1 MLTATILTVSDS
13 RHLAEDGSGAL
24 IKARLLENDV
34 TVIDHRIVVD
44 DQVQIQAA

>member
-34 TVIDHRIVVD
+34 TDRKSVV
-44 DQVQIQAA
+44 